1 MVDAGAEELL
11 RMREELLGQI
21 SREELEMLEEQ
32 EDSEEEEVRG
42 ILEGGGEVGGGKEQK
57 DSEVLRD
64 MDQSRAEFVII

>member
-11 RMREELLGQI
+11 RMRDELLGQI

-42 ILEGGGEVGGGKEQK
+42 VLEGGGEVGGGKEQK